1 MTAAF
6 KFVFVILLELCLFVE
21 YDLGKSNHI
30 NVVLYPRN
38 RPGRL
43 ICITTR
49 IVWALSLQYDAG
61 WKFSIMNQWPGMY
74 SKSGQ
79 NGRKKRL
86 LDKLKPALQ
95 YLIMPRKSRG
105 NKGKHTTITLSRII
119 VHTKPYIRWIPGFA
133 ITLCNEQLLTF
144 ILVHSGSEVSFD
156 KQNDQIMSHIKSSAG
171 SFAQNFASSASKR
184 ETKHWVLLTFR

>member
-1 MTAAF
+1 MFAIRGEDQLPGQWLLFNGTSKLAFMNHKRRQMQLLYDLNHCLTFSKQFINICALKRMWFKYFLSQLNCISDEHHSRDSWKMTAAF

-49 IVWALSLQYDAG
+49 IVWALSVQYDAE
-61 WKFSIMNQWPGMY
+61 WKFSIMNQWPGLIVAY

-79 NGRKKRL
+79 NGRKK
-86 LDKLKPALQ
+86 
-95 YLIMPRKSRG
+95 
-105 NKGKHTTITLSRII
+105 
-119 VHTKPYIRWIPGFA
+119 
-133 ITLCNEQLLTF
+133 
-144 ILVHSGSEVSFD
+144 
-156 KQNDQIMSHIKSSAG
+156 
-171 SFAQNFASSASKR
+171 AS
-184 ETKHWVLLTFR
+184 VG